1 MQDQEHVLDIS
12 KREGAEHD
20 WKEEEK
26 INHGTYLF
34 VSLRDGR
41 SS

>member
-1 MQDQEHVLDIS
+1 MQDQEHVLNIS

-26 INHGTYLF
+26 NQTWNLP
-34 VSLRDGR
+34 LRVTKGWEK
-41 SS
+41 